1 MRPFACDGVLIEN
14 GKVLLIKRG
23 RDPFKGHWATP
34 GGRIEDNE
42 SAEECLVREMEE
54 ETGLKVEPVK
64 LIGLYSDPKRDPRLM
79 IAAAYLIR
87 RVSGDV
93 RSGDDAAEARW
104 FSLDDLPPMCT
115 DHPRIVRDAVALLR
129 EMDQED
135 E

>member
-1 MRPFACDGVLIEN
+1 MRPFACDGVLIED

-23 RDPFKGHWATP
+23 RDPFKGQWVTP

-54 ETGLKVEPVK
+54 ETGLKVEPVE
-64 LIGLYSDPKRDPRLM
+64 LVGLYSDPKRDPRLM
-79 IAAAYLIR
+79 IAAAYLVR

-93 RSGDDAAEARW
+93 RAGDDAAEARW
-104 FSLDDLPPMCT
+104 FPLDDLPPMCT
-115 DHPRIVRDAVALLR
+115 DHPKIVRDAVALVK
-129 EMDQED
+129 EMDRED